1 MRMQL
6 TREHLAQL
14 LDWEAI
20 ETLSFDQLVA
30 LFEREEGMA
39 NFIPDGTFQVDP
51 RNNDRILFNSSRTR
65 RPHDNRPGDKNFSHE
80 DIERE
85 CVICS
90 GKTTGIIDV
99 TELSDGFTFINKNL
113 FPIVYPSLYPDD
125 YPSDDGG
132 VESISAGRPAHGF
145 HLLQWTSSYHDR
157 DLQNIPVE
165 DGMIVMRRLATL
177 EAMLLNGY
185 IDFHSQASTTIKAHT
200 GYVSIFK
207 NYGHLVGGS
216 LIHGHQQIVFSNV
229 MPARLYDNW
238 RFQQTNGKPFS
249 GYLLEENPTELQVK
263 DYGVA
268 KLVVPYFMRR
278 PFDMF
283 LLVNDID
290 KGYLHELDDDEI
302 KAVTLGWQD
311 AIRVILQVMPMIGKE
326 TAYNITTHNGP
337 GAGLYFEFL
346 PYTQEIGGLEHLGL
360 VICQGNP
367 YDSAQQIRDI
377 LER

>member
-1 MRMQL
+1 MRKHL
-6 TREHLAQL
+6 SWEHLPQL
-14 LDWEAI
+14 LDWESL
-20 ETLSFDQLVA
+20 ESLSFDQLVT
-30 LFEREEGMA
+30 LFERERGIT

-51 RNNDRILFNSSRTR
+51 RNNDRVVFNSSRVR
-65 RPHDNRPGDKNFSHE
+65 RPHDNRPVEKILNQDDN
-80 DIERE
+80 ERE
-85 CVICS
+85 CVICT
-90 GKTTGIIDV
+90 GNTTGIIDV

-113 FPIVYPSLYPDD
+113 FPVVYPSKYPDK
-125 YPSDDGG
+125 YPSDDGA
-132 VESISAGRPAHGF
+132 EDSIYGGRPAHGF

-157 DLQNIPVE
+157 DWHNIPVD
-165 DGMIVMRRLATL
+165 DGVIIMRRLATL
-177 EAMLLNGY
+177 EEILLKSY
-185 IDFHSQASTTIKAHT
+185 LDFHSQDSSTSVEHT
-200 GYVSIFK
+200 GYVSIIK

-216 LIHGHQQIVFSNV
+216 LVHGHQQIVFSNV
-229 MPARLYDNW
+229 MPARFYDNW
-238 RFQQTNGKPFS
+238 RFQQINGKPFS

-367 YDSAQQIRDI
+367 YDSAQQIREI